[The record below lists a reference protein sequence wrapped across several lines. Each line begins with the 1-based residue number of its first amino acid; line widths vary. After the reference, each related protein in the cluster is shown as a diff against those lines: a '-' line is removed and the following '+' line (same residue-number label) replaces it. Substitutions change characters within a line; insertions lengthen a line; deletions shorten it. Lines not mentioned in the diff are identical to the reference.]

1 MTMSEYDHRGAVRLS
16 DADTA
21 DIGVAIEGGEISI
34 LGNQDGL
41 TSLAIRLLS
50 LAQDDIGGENEI
62 RLVSL
67 YEPGSDLLEVIIR
80 RK

>member
-1 MTMSEYDHRGAVRLS
+1 MTMPEYDQREAIRVH
-16 DADTA
+16 DAEIA
-21 DIGVAIEGGEISI
+21 DIGVAVDGTEISI

-62 RLVSL
+62 RLVSF
-67 YEPGSDLLEVIIR
+67 YEPGSDPLEVIIR

>member
-1 MTMSEYDHRGAVRLS
+1 MTMSNYDQREAIRVH
-16 DADTA
+16 DADAA
-21 DIGVAIEGGEISI
+21 DIGVAIDGGEISI

-62 RLVSL
+62 RLVSF
-67 YEPGSDLLEVIIR
+67 YEPGSDPLEVIIR